1 MKTLKINHAAVWTCI
16 VLLHILGF
24 VWYGYLFVDPWM
36 EMVGLDMATA
46 EANPPGTGVW
56 LTNTVATIVPVY
68 VLAWLFTKLNVDSVV
83 KGIGLG
89 LLITFSFEFLSTM
102 AGNMFAAQPYGLA
115 WITGGFNL
123 AGIGLSGAILGG
135 WKKYY
140 K

>member
-1 MKTLKINHAAVWTCI
+1 M
-16 VLLHILGF
+16 
-24 VWYGYLFVDPWM
+24 
-36 EMVGLDMATA
+36 DMHS
-46 EANPPGTGVW
+46 
-56 LTNTVATIVPVY
+56 
-68 VLAWLFTKLNVDSVV
+68 FTSHSWFCLVRISKLNVDSVV